1 MCSCYGRSKMD
12 IRKRIPIS
20 PTCPAHMKTCQDCA
34 WGFVTPDGRGQGEPI
49 DEQHFESANKIGAY
63 TSSCGEVDIYQ
74 LADGKIGAIKSD
86 LFWPARREIEA
97 YSRYMKA
104 NNLVHLD
111 PELAI

>member
-1 MCSCYGRSKMD
+1 
-12 IRKRIPIS
+12 
-20 PTCPAHMKTCQDCA
+20 MKTCQDCA

-49 DEQHFESANKIGAY
+49 DEQIVESANKIGGY

-74 LADGKIGAIKSD
+74 LADGKIGAIKSN

-104 NNLVHLD
+104 NSLIHLD